1 MLSDL
6 VCLRCGLVKINM
18 SQKIFDLEFIERMYR
33 TFDDAPQPKVEEIT
47 LHRCIEC
54 DDIRDSFKSY
64 SARNVPDSKV
74 EWLASSLCFLSP
86 IAFRHYLP
94 RCIEFSIQ
102 NSSTSSY
109 DNIVGF
115 LASQNST
122 DSYWKERVN
131 QFSKKEKVIV
141 AEYLDFLRVQYDYDV
156 EQDELAAA
164 IKVWDAL

>member
-1 MLSDL
+1 
-6 VCLRCGLVKINM
+6 M
-18 SQKIFDLEFIERMYR
+18 SQRSFDIEFIERMYL
-33 TFDDAPQPKVEEIT
+33 TFDDARQPKVEEIT

-64 SARNVPDSKV
+64 SARNVPGSKV

-86 IAFRHYLP
+86 VAFRHYLP

-102 NSSTSSY
+102 NSSSPSY

-115 LASQNST
+115 LAIQNST
-122 DSYWKERVN
+122 DSYWKERIN

-141 AEYLDFLRVQYDYDV
+141 AEYLDLLRARKNLAVDK
-156 EQDELAAA
+156 DELATA
-164 IKVWDAL
+164 IQVWNAY